1 MRSLATPRRVGAA
14 ALGALL
20 LLALVLSLYRYFFPS
35 PARVRLPAE
44 MPLGPGDSI
53 LVIAPHSD
61 DETLGPGGLIHRA
74 VLEGIPVHVVMMTN
88 GDGFT
93 LAAAEEHLRLHPSP
107 QDYIRLA
114 EERQRETLE
123 ALSVLGVPAEN
134 VIFLGYPDR
143 GLAPMWTTHWSPD
156 QPYFSRFTQTSRSP
170 YSNSFTPGALYCG
183 QSAVEDL
190 RRVLLSLKPTV
201 LVYPHPMD
209 AHPDHYATNAFTNY
223 ALQELRDE
231 GYSFANQ
238 MRQYLYLV
246 HRGDWPAPKG
256 LNLASSLLPPG
267 PLVHTD
273 TSWFAFTLDHDSS
286 WAKYQAI
293 LRYRSQVRIMPR
305 YLESFARKNDL
316 LGTIPAKII
325 PVVEAGVL
333 RVGGAAARWA
343 DLTPLV
349 QDPTADTL
357 TRQLEGSADL
367 TTLRLATDGDR
378 LFLRLETRRPVSP
391 RVRYAIRLRT
401 LAPAQPGRAA
411 DGARARR
418 GDLELTLR
426 PTFAP
431 VLTGGVGAEDDVQF
445 AVDDGSLEASLP
457 LANLGNPREIFVGA
471 ESFMVVSVDRLAWTL
486 APLPQAAWE
495 TRGPAPKGGSR

>member
-1 MRSLATPRRVGAA
+1 MGRLASPRRKATAV
-14 ALGALL
+14 LGAVL
-20 LLALVLSLYRYFFPS
+20 LLALAVSLYRYFFPS

-53 LVIAPHSD
+53 LVVAPHSD

-74 VLEGIPVHVVMMTN
+74 VMEGIPVHVVMMTN

-93 LAAAEEHLRLHPSP
+93 LAAAEEHLRLRPSP

-114 EERQRETLE
+114 QERQRETLD

-134 VIFLGYPDR
+134 ILFLGYPDR

-209 AHPDHYATNAFTNY
+209 AHPDHYATNAFVNY
-223 ALQELRDE
+223 TLQELRDE
-231 GYSFANQ
+231 GYPFANQ

-273 TSWFAFTLDHDSS
+273 TAWFAFALDADST

-293 LRYRSQVRIMPR
+293 LRYRSQVRIMER

-316 LGTIPAKII
+316 LGTMPAKAV
-325 PVVEAGVL
+325 PLVETGAL
-333 RVGGAAARWA
+333 QVGGPSARWA
-343 DLTPLV
+343 DLTPLI

-367 TTLRLATDGDR
+367 TSLRLATDGER

-391 RVRYAIRLRT
+391 RVRYVIRFRT

-426 PTFAP
+426 PTFDP
-431 VLTGGVGAEDDVQF
+431 VLTGDAGAAADVQF
-445 AVDDGSLEASLP
+445 AVNDGGLEASLP
-457 LANLGNPREIFVGA
+457 LADLGSPHEVFVGA
-471 ESFMVVSVDRLAWTL
+471 ESFRVVSVDRLAWTL
-486 APLPQAAWE
+486 APLPQAAWHSQ
-495 TRGPAPKGGSR
+495 GPSSKGASH